1 MPPRYAYWTIVLD
14 TDVLTSFRS
23 ATRNELV
30 TTLHQIRRKDPKA
43 ELRWFAGG
51 RLWESP
57 TEAQAARVRHST
69 KVGQVARTP
78 KATREVTKRRGGP
91 SRPETTKTSRSESF
105 HSSRSRKGGG
115 SVTPPR
121 KRKSPTNRKHSR
133 NR

>member
-14 TDVLTSFRS
+14 TGVRTSFRS

-43 ELRWFAGG
+43 ELKWFAQG

-57 TEAQAARVRHST
+57 TEAQAARVRRST
-69 KVGQVARTP
+69 KFAKLARNP
-78 KATREVTKRRGGP
+78 KTTREVMKRKGGP
-91 SRPETTKTSRSESF
+91 SRPAQ
-105 HSSRSRKGGG
+105 
-115 SVTPPR
+115 
-121 KRKSPTNRKHSR
+121 TNGKHSR

>member
-14 TDVLTSFRS
+14 TGVRTSFRS

-43 ELRWFAGG
+43 ELKWFAQG

-57 TEAQAARVRHST
+57 TEAQAARVRRST
-69 KVGQVARTP
+69 KFTKLARNP
-78 KATREVTKRRGGP
+78 KATREVMKSKDGP
-91 SRPETTKTSRSESF
+91 SRHE
-105 HSSRSRKGGG
+105 
-115 SVTPPR
+115 
-121 KRKSPTNRKHSR
+121 PTNGKHSR

>member
-14 TDVLTSFRS
+14 TGILTSFRS

-43 ELRWFAGG
+43 ELKWFAQG

-57 TEAQAARVRHST
+57 TEAQAARVRLST
-69 KVGQVARTP
+69 KGSHLARNP
-78 KATREVTKRRGGP
+78 KATREVTMRRYGP
-91 SRPETTKTSRSESF
+91 SRPE
-105 HSSRSRKGGG
+105 
-115 SVTPPR
+115 
-121 KRKSPTNRKHSR
+121 PTNGKHSR

>member
-14 TDVLTSFRS
+14 TGVRTSFRS

-43 ELRWFAGG
+43 ELKWFAQG

-57 TEAQAARVRHST
+57 TEAQAARVRRST
-69 KVGQVARTP
+69 KFAKLARKP
-78 KATREVTKRRGGP
+78 RATREVMKRKGGP
-91 SRPETTKTSRSESF
+91 SRTGR
-105 HSSRSRKGGG
+105 
-115 SVTPPR
+115 
-121 KRKSPTNRKHSR
+121 TNGKHSR